1 VVSGE
6 ADGLIVPPIRD
17 VLNTASELAAPA
29 LPFGVFA
36 PVHQPGF
43 TELPIGCT
51 PPVKTA
57 AADAEISAGFGDL
70 TGLFGVSQ
78 NTKLARNLALFL
90 VHQYLLRP
98 TNVSSLEMS
107 REYRHIYAVG
117 VVPSFWI
124 VAS

>member
-1 VVSGE
+1 M
-6 ADGLIVPPIRD
+6 
-17 VLNTASELAAPA
+17 
-29 LPFGVFA
+29 PFKDPDMPLWDWR

-78 NTKLARNLALFL
+78 NTKLARNLAFFL

-98 TNVSSLEMS
+98 TNVSLLEMS
-107 REYRHIYAVG
+107 RECRHIYTRRQSTATLLINIPDKDSHIAALKDLDATMV
-117 VVPSFWI
+117 I
-124 VAS
+124 